1 MRELTEFP
9 QRQPPGLYHLVV
21 GDALVTAVNDGT
33 FQASFDLI
41 VGIDQSE
48 CERLEKAAFRP
59 VPPKMTMNAFL
70 VQMAGRRMLVDTG
83 CGVSMGPTLGM
94 LTDNLRSMGIEPDDI
109 DTVLMTHLHPDH
121 VNGLIDEHGNAVFP
135 KAEVLVSESELNFFR
150 DPDSPNRSPPETLE
164 FFEGARLATAPYA
177 DRIRTIRDGPVFPGV
192 TAVTQAGHTPG
203 QTAWLI
209 ESASDSL
216 MIWGDVVHMPNLQMA
231 APQAGTVLDIDRGQA
246 VATRKRALEMAATDR
261 IRVAG
266 THFDFPAIGHIERR
280 GTGFG
285 FVPEVWRAFV

>member
-1 MRELTEFP
+1 MRELIEFP
-9 QRQPPGLYHLVV
+9 RRQPPGLYHLVV

-33 FQASFDLI
+33 YQASFDLI
-41 VGIDQSE
+41 VGIDHSE

-70 VQMAGRRMLVDTG
+70 VQMAGRRMLIDTG

-94 LTDNLRSMGIEPDDI
+94 LTDNLRSMGIEPEDI

-121 VNGLIDEHGNAVFP
+121 VNGLLDAHGRAVFP
-135 KAEVLVSESELNFFR
+135 KAELVMNEAELNFFR
-150 DPDSPNRSPPETLE
+150 DPDSPSRSPLETLE

-177 DRIRTIRDGPVFPGV
+177 DRTRTVRDGPVLPGV

-209 ESASDSL
+209 ESGSESL

-231 APQAGTVLDIDRGQA
+231 APPAGTVLDIDRGQA
-246 VATRKRALEMAATDR
+246 VATRKRALEMAAADR

-266 THFDFPAIGHIERR
+266 THFDFPAIGHIKRQAS
-280 GTGFG
+280 GFG
-285 FVPEVWRAFV
+285 FVPEVWRAIV